1 MTAGSPSDY
10 PCWQERCA
18 VRSPF
23 LAKPAQD
30 SGVVRDM
37 DPAVSRGPLGRIG
50 IIVTLGWSRDMDE
63 KTHIDVRTTCAEPQ
77 SLTEGSSQA
86 CGSRNDVEEALRASE
101 MRFRSIADS
110 ALDAIVSVNSDDKIT
125 FWNQGA
131 QRIFGYFEE
140 EVVGKSVTILI
151 PDRYKQ
157 HHRDGMKRYLKTRRP
172 ALIGKTA
179 ELQARRKDGTEFP
192 IELSLS
198 TWTSMEGTFFTGII
212 RDISLRKQTESALAG
227 SIFEAKQRTEELE
240 SLIQMVAHDLKS
252 PVVTICGLVRILK
265 KSLADKASDEK
276 SALILHQLETSS
288 QTMERFLK
296 DLLDGLASQ
305 HSEQQQ
311 VPVRLDECV
320 NEAIAAH
327 RQRAAERGISLR
339 FVMDEPVSPVA
350 GDRHRLSQVIDNLV
364 GNAIKHMGDGQDPR
378 IIVQLLEEENTVIT
392 KISDN
397 GVGIAPE
404 HQSKIFDRFFRVP
417 GKGEK
422 SGTGLGLS
430 IVKKIVESHGGE
442 ISVAPGELGGATFV
456 VRLPKAVTG

>member
-1 MTAGSPSDY
+1 MGWFGKIA
-10 PCWQERCA
+10 A
-18 VRSPF
+18 N
-23 LAKPAQD
+23 
-30 SGVVRDM
+30 
-37 DPAVSRGPLGRIG
+37 
-50 IIVTLGWSRDMDE
+50 GWSLDMDE
-63 KTHIDVRTTCAEPQ
+63 KTHIDTRTTCGDEQ
-77 SLTEGSSQA
+77 SLTEGSSPT
-86 CGSRNDVEEALRASE
+86 CDSRNDVEEALRASE

-110 ALDAIVSVNSDDKIT
+110 ALDAIVSVSSEDKIT

-131 QRIFGYFEE
+131 QRIFGYSEE
-140 EVVGKSVTILI
+140 EVIGKSVTIII
-151 PDRYKQ
+151 PERYKQ

-172 ALIGKTA
+172 ALIGRTA

-212 RDISLRKQTESALAG
+212 RDISLRKETELALAR
-227 SIFEAKQRTEELE
+227 STSEAKQRTEELE

-252 PVVTICGLVRILK
+252 PVVTICGLVRILE
-265 KSLADKASDEK
+265 KSLAGNKASDEK

-311 VPVRLDECV
+311 ALVRLDECV
-320 NEAIAAH
+320 NEVIAAH

-339 FVMDEPVSPVA
+339 LVMHEAVSPVA

-378 IIVQLLEEENTVIT
+378 VIVQLLEEENTVIT

-397 GVGIAPE
+397 GVGIALE

-417 GKGEK
+417 GKGEQ

-442 ISVAPGELGGATFV
+442 ISLAPGELGGATFV
-456 VRLPKAVTG
+456 IRLPKAITVE